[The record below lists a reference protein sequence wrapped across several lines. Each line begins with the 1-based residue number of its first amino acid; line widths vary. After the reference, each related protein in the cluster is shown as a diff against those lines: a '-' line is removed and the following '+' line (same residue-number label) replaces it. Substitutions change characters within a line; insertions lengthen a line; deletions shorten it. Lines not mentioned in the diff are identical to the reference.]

1 MHGLGNLLTFVTL
14 KKIDTMTTNQLFREL
29 KSRIEACYERHE
41 ADAIALMVMEEVLHY
56 SRVDVLLR
64 GDVEQDEV
72 FANRIRH
79 MAQRLCDGEPIQY
92 ILGHTTFHGHSFRL
106 TPATLIPRPETE
118 HLVDIIVDDAG
129 GEADLR
135 VLDIGTGS
143 GCIAI
148 SLALALKW
156 PEVTAIDISEAAL
169 KVAQENAMQLG
180 AQVDFRL
187 ADILSLA
194 PPQDAYHI
202 IVSNPP
208 YVCQSESA
216 EMERHVLEHEPASA
230 LFVPDADPLI
240 FYRAIAAFAQVALL
254 PGGHLYFEI
263 NRRFGTEIC
272 HLLLNRGFEAA
283 EVINDP
289 FGAPRYV
296 KARKK

>member
-1 MHGLGNLLTFVTL
+1 MNTVLEILNKTTTFFQHKGVPNPRL
-14 KKIDTMTTNQLFREL
+14 
-29 KSRIEACYERHE
+29 
-41 ADAIALMVMEEVLHY
+41 DA
-56 SRVDVLLR
+56 
-64 GDVEQDEV
+64 
-72 FANRIRH
+72 
-79 MAQRLCDGEPIQY
+79 QY
-92 ILGHTTFHGHSFRL
+92 ILAHGLKMKRMELYLNFDKPLSESELEVLRPLVARRAKREPLQHIVGSTSFRGNEIHCDRR
-106 TPATLIPRPETE
+106 ALIPRPETE
-118 HLVDIIVDDAG
+118 HLVDIIVDDAD

-148 SLALALKW
+148 SIALALKW

-194 PPQDAYHI
+194 PPQDAYHM

-240 FYRAIAAFAQVALL
+240 FYRAIASFAQVALL

-296 KARKK
+296 KARKKRK

>member
-1 MHGLGNLLTFVTL
+1 
-14 KKIDTMTTNQLFREL
+14 MT
-29 KSRIEACYERHE
+29 I
-41 ADAIALMVMEEVLHY
+41 
-56 SRVDVLLR
+56 
-64 GDVEQDEV
+64 
-72 FANRIRH
+72 
-79 MAQRLCDGEPIQY
+79 P
-92 ILGHTTFHGHSFRL
+92 
-106 TPATLIPRPETE
+106 TP
-118 HLVDIIVDDAG
+118 G
-129 GEADLR
+129 GRSQGWLPPS
-135 VLDIGTGS
+135 DIGTGS

-148 SLALALKW
+148 SIALALKW

-169 KVAQENAMQLG
+169 KVAQENAMRLG